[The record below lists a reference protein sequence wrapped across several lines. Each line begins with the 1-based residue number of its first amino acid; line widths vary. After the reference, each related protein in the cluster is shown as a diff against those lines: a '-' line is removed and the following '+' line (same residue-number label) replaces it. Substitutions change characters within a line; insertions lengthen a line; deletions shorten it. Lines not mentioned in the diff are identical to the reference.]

1 MCNIDQETEIFKL
14 RGTQN
19 DFLTLHEAGQWI
31 EAAILEVRTTTN
43 LDELHELS
51 ESHSEHKSI
60 EGMRTSCSPNIN
72 EVSGQVKYKNKQYR
86 SDLATIFVLICVNS
100 TDR

>member
-1 MCNIDQETEIFKL
+1 MIAAVSFACQEAEIFKL

-19 DFLTLHEAGQWI
+19 DFLTLDHEAGQWI

-43 LDELHELS
+43 LDELS

-60 EGMRTSCSPNIN
+60 EGMRTF
-72 EVSGQVKYKNKQYR
+72 EHK
-86 SDLATIFVLICVNS
+86 
-100 TDR
+100 

>member
-1 MCNIDQETEIFKL
+1 MCNIDQEAEIFKL

-19 DFLTLHEAGQWI
+19 DFLTLDCTRQASGSRQP
-31 EAAILEVRTTTN
+31 ANN
-43 LDELHELS
+43 LDELS

-86 SDLATIFVLICVNS
+86 SDLATIFV
-100 TDR
+100 

>member
-1 MCNIDQETEIFKL
+1 MQHRL
-14 RGTQN
+14 RSRNLQTKGYPERFFDTP
-19 DFLTLHEAGQWI
+19 LHEAGQWI

-43 LDELHELS
+43 LDELS

>member
-1 MCNIDQETEIFKL
+1 MCNIDQEAEIFKL

-19 DFLTLHEAGQWI
+19 GFDTRLHEAGQWI

-43 LDELHELS
+43 VDELS
-51 ESHSEHKSI
+51 QSHSEHKSI

-86 SDLATIFVLICVNS
+86 SRYDIRVNLCQH
-100 TDR
+100 